1 MKSGIYRRFLVP
13 AAGCGAGPAAGEAP
27 WPAAGEASA
36 EASSA
41 DFFHGRGR
49 QSRAGWERNQGTGI
63 SLGGGISP

>member
-13 AAGCGAGPAAGEAP
+13 AAGAGPAAGEAP

-49 QSRAGWERNQGTGI
+49 QSRAGWERN
-63 SLGGGISP
+63 